1 MTLFKGTIPSGPG
14 DITVYRDE
22 STDLFK
28 SNRLVE
34 RVLISNRGNY
44 SLPLPKAGT
53 YIVEV
58 RTSTYHYPRFTVTS
72 TAGLTVAPLPALPTP
87 TRRGAPVPVDSAA
100 PSPGGGSTG
109 GSGVVPRSAVTVTSS
124 AEAALPYLPQA
135 TPLNDVIRTVNQ
147 ITVNDSTAYPMM
159 VSWTE
164 DSLQAIRVVNP
175 ADSGTDLLIGVGTYG
190 SVNAPAAG
198 TFETVAPGSEWVG
211 TGVGAKPVF
220 VRCATAGK
228 IAWPIVITVRSA

>member
-1 MTLFKGTIPSGPG
+1 MTLYKGTVPSGPG

-22 STDLFK
+22 STELFK

-34 RVLISNRGNY
+34 RVLISNHGHY

-58 RTSTYHYPRFTVTS
+58 RTSTYHYPRFTVTA
-72 TAGLTVAPLPALPTP
+72 TAGLTVVPLPTLPTP
-87 TRRGAPVPVDSAA
+87 TRRGAPVPFGSAST
-100 PSPGGGSTG
+100 PSAG
-109 GSGVVPRSAVTVTSS
+109 GSGVVPRSAVTVSSS
-124 AEAALPYLPQA
+124 AEAVLPYLPQA

-147 ITVNDSTAYPMM
+147 ITVNDSSAYPMM